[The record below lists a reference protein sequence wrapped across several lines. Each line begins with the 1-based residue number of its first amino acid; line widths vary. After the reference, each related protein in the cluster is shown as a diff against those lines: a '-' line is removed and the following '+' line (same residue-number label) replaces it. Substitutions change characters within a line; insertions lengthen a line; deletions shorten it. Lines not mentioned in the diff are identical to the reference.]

1 MEPAMAV
8 KMITQNSSLEEAGVV
23 VGTMIGKKSRL
34 YYFLKARSEV
44 IYRQLGWKKGEE
56 TFFFRL

>member
-1 MEPAMAV
+1 MAV